1 MAEPRGFFLN
11 RRGVALLVGSVFFL
25 ATLFGLAGPS
35 WELALLRLTQDGACA
50 IAWLTAAGGI
60 GWLAWRVLRP
70 SEDVR
75 PSLALATCV
84 AMGIG
89 VMSLAILGLGL
100 AGWLNRAWAIGM
112 LVGGAAIAIAV
123 AYVQTHKWDAT
134 AWLSGRVS
142 WGWLWAAIAPVAG
155 MMILGAFFPP
165 GLLWGDEPNGYDVVE
180 YHLQV
185 PREWYEAG
193 RIIPLSHNV
202 FSYFPFN
209 VEMHYLLAMYLHGG
223 FWGPWAGMYL
233 AQLMHAGVCAVTVL
247 AVYGLCD
254 SPKQGTIA
262 ALLVAATP
270 WTALLGAVA
279 YDDGGTLLFGI
290 LAIGWAMRA
299 RSWRGFVIAGAMAG
313 WAAGTKLAIVP
324 LLLVG
329 VPLVLLVVRRAM
341 GGCAGYVLAALVVFS
356 PWLIRN
362 QIWAGNPVLPE
373 AMSVLGKGQFS
384 DVQAERWRQAYLPDK
399 DHRTIEGHLSA
410 LATQALIDP
419 RYGFALFPLGCA
431 AMVLAYKRQAAVG
444 LGILAVFQL
453 VFWFFFTHLQS
464 RFLVI
469 EIPII
474 ALLVA
479 QIDDRRWLWLS
490 TGAAVGIACVS
501 CIVMGQKLN
510 GNEKLMKPR
519 FLHVD
524 HELARTTGVGVIGVE
539 NLRGMNLLDID
550 QLREN
555 ESLDLVGD
563 ARAFLYQIPMSR
575 LHYKTVFDV
584 DTSDAKQSI
593 IEAWLAGM
601 PTGARMWVDEPE
613 LNRFSRTYYRIP
625 ALSEAR
631 GGASSP

>member
-1 MAEPRGFFLN
+1 
-11 RRGVALLVGSVFFL
+11 
-25 ATLFGLAGPS
+25 
-35 WELALLRLTQDGACA
+35 
-50 IAWLTAAGGI
+50 
-60 GWLAWRVLRP
+60 
-70 SEDVR
+70 
-75 PSLALATCV
+75 
-84 AMGIG
+84 MGIG
-89 VMSLAILGLGL
+89 MMSLAILGLGW

-112 LVGGAAIAIAV
+112 LVGGAGIAIVV
-123 AYVQTHKWDAT
+123 AYVQTHRWDAT
-134 AWLSGRVS
+134 GWLAGGAW
-142 WGWLWAAIAPVAG
+142 WGWLWVAIAPAAG

-233 AQLMHAGVCAVTVL
+233 AQLMHAGMCAAAVL
-247 AVYGLCD
+247 AVYGLCE
-254 SPKQGTIA
+254 SPRQGTIA
-262 ALLVAATP
+262 ALLVAAAP

-324 LLLVG
+324 LVLVG
-329 VPLVLLVVRRAM
+329 VPIVLLVVRRAM

-362 QIWAGNPVLPE
+362 QIWAGNPVFPE
-373 AMSVLGKGQFS
+373 AMSVLGKGHFS

-399 DHRTIEGHLSA
+399 DHRSIQGHLSA
-410 LATQALIDP
+410 LATQGLIDP

-431 AMVLAYKRQAAVG
+431 AMFLAYKRPAAVG
-444 LGILAVFQL
+444 LGILAIFQL
-453 VFWFFFTHLQS
+453 VFWFFCTHLQS

-479 QIDDRRWLWLS
+479 QIDDRRWFWL
-490 TGAAVGIACVS
+490 GAVAAVGVACIS
-501 CIVMGQKLN
+501 CFVMGQKL
-510 GNEKLMKPR
+510 PR
-519 FLHVD
+519 YLRVD
-524 HELARTTGVGVIGVE
+524 HDLARSSGVGLIGRE
-539 NLRGMNLLDID
+539 NMRGMSLFDTD
-550 QLREN
+550 QLNGN

-575 LHYKTVFDV
+575 LNYKTVFDV

-613 LNRFSRTYYRIP
+613 LNRFSRTYYRIR

-631 GGASSP
+631 GGAGISEDDSPHKCGR